1 MQQTEGRSNVPGEFR
16 DSEERD
22 NEGGAPW
29 KSKWCQDARELEL
42 KEKRGQVRNDIF
54 MYEIL
59 KT

>member
-1 MQQTEGRSNVPGEFR
+1 MPGEFR